1 MQVEHMADFKDGLLQ
16 LLRVQEVDKEIQPLA
31 QAKGKYPAEI
41 TARKGEI
48 ERIESRLR
56 ELTDQ
61 LEDGEKRRRQ
71 LERDLETAKEQLKK
85 HEERFSEVTTNREYD
100 ALQVEVEVCK
110 SRMSECET
118 QILEILESGEAMQQ
132 QLELETRDA
141 EEVRKEQQARIDELQ
156 EKLDSLQGEVD
167 GVLLRR
173 QGVIEGIDADLL
185 ESYERGL
192 TSRGMRVAAVRKGA
206 CGSCYR
212 QLPAQQKSNVRR
224 SDAVHLCESCGA
236 ILVWNEA
243 SS

>member
-1 MQVEHMADFKDGLLQ
+1 MEDFKDGLLQ
-16 LLRVQEVDKEIQPLA
+16 LLRVQEVDKEIQTLE

-41 TARKGEI
+41 TARQGEI

-61 LEDGEKRRRQ
+61 LEEGEKRRRQ

-118 QILEILESGEAMQQ
+118 QILEILESSEAMQQ

-173 QGVIEGIDADLL
+173 RDVIDGIDADLL

-192 TSRGMRVAAVRKGA
+192 TCKGMRVAAVRKGS
-206 CGSCYR
+206 CGACYR

-224 SDAVHLCESCGA
+224 SEAVYNCESCGA
-236 ILVWNEA
+236 ILVWNEE